1 MSTIS
6 NLIFKDKYNY
16 VTSPYGK
23 RRSFGTSAGVT
34 STFHY
39 GTDYGTNGKK
49 LPQYAIEDGTVLSCG
64 TASDGAKY
72 IWVSYPRTGKKLL
85 HYHLSEICVKK
96 GQSVI
101 KGTLLGKTG
110 KTGKATGVHLHLGV
124 KDLKTEKY
132 EDPEIFSKNYVAPTI
147 FRPGTYKVDAA
158 VLNVRSGA
166 GTTYGVKTFSQFA
179 ANARAQIKKLNGG
192 SACNGYVNGVVCTVS
207 KVSNEYWGKT
217 PSGWIC
223 LKYCTRI

>member
-1 MSTIS
+1 M
-6 NLIFKDKYNY
+6 
-16 VTSPYGK
+16 
-23 RRSFGTSAGVT
+23 
-34 STFHY
+34 
-39 GTDYGTNGKK
+39 
-49 LPQYAIEDGTVLSCG
+49 
-64 TASDGAKY
+64 
-72 IWVSYPRTGKKLL
+72 

-96 GQSVI
+96 GQSVV

-166 GTTYGVKTFSQFA
+166 GTTYGVKTFSQFT

-223 LKYCTRI
+223 LKYCIFNILFRHTARHARRNHCLRQADDLQNIAARKKGGKAQQSC